1 MSSGTIAFGL
11 RENKMKILLGGTQD
25 IGRRENQQD
34 AFYISTPAFGHT
46 AQADRNLLVVCD
58 GIGGASFGKEAA
70 QIACEALKG
79 FLITEDE
86 IYDVPEALLQAAR
99 YANNEV
105 VGFMISR
112 GVRTV
117 GGTTLIAALI
127 KNDMLYWISVGDSH
141 IYLFSDAG
149 LEQINED
156 HLYGNVLDAAV
167 AEGKIDKAF
176 ADKHPRRDSI
186 SSFIG
191 IWELKEISS
200 GKTRL
205 SPGTSVLLCT
215 DGLYKT
221 LNEDEIIDAYDPDP
235 QKWANVL
242 IKATLEK
249 DVAYQDN
256 VTIAIATA
264 KE

>member
-1 MSSGTIAFGL
+1 
-11 RENKMKILLGGTQD
+11 MKIQLGGAQH
-25 IGRRENQQD
+25 IGKRKEQQD
-34 AFYISTPAFGHT
+34 AFYISSPAFNHT
-46 AQADRNLLVVCD
+46 EKADRDLLVVCD
-58 GIGGASFGKEAA
+58 GIGGACFGKEAA
-70 QIACEALKG
+70 QIACEALKS
-79 FLITEDE
+79 FLMTEDE
-86 IYDVPEALLQAAR
+86 IYNVPEALLEAVR

-105 VGFMISR
+105 VSFMIR
-112 GVRTV
+112 KGVRTV

-127 KNDMLYWISVGDSH
+127 KNGMLYWISIGDSH
-141 IYLFSDAG
+141 IYLFSNAG

-167 AEGKIDKAF
+167 AEGKIDKDF

-221 LNEDEIIDAYDPDP
+221 LNENEIIDSYDPDP
-235 QKWANVL
+235 QKWSNEL

-249 DVAYQDN
+249 DVPDQDN
-256 VTIAIATA
+256 ATVAIATA

>member
-1 MSSGTIAFGL
+1 
-11 RENKMKILLGGTQD
+11 MKILLGGAQE
-25 IGRRENQQD
+25 IGKRDDQQD
-34 AFYISTPAFGHT
+34 AFYISTPVFGHT
-46 AQADRNLLVVCD
+46 AQADRYLLVVCD
-58 GIGGASFGKEAA
+58 GIGGACFGKEAA
-70 QIACEALKG
+70 QISCETFKG
-79 FLITEDE
+79 FLMTEDE

-105 VGFMISR
+105 VGFMIRR

-167 AEGKIDKAF
+167 AEGKIDKDF
-176 ADKHPRRDSI
+176 AEKHPRRDSI

-205 SPGTSVLLCT
+205 SPGTSVILCT

-221 LNEDEIIDAYDPDP
+221 LSEDEIIDAYDSDP
-235 QKWANVL
+235 QKWAESL
-242 IKATLEK
+242 ILKTLQK
-249 DVAYQDN
+249 DRKYQDN
-256 VTIAIATA
+256 VTVTIATVV
-264 KE
+264 

>member
-1 MSSGTIAFGL
+1 
-11 RENKMKILLGGTQD
+11 MKILLGGTQD
-25 IGRRENQQD
+25 IGRREDQQD

-46 AQADRNLLVVCD
+46 AQVDRDLLLVCD

-70 QIACEALKG
+70 QIACEALKS

-86 IYDVPEALLQAAR
+86 IYDVHGALLQSVR
-99 YANNEV
+99 YANSEV
-105 VGFMISR
+105 IAFMIR
-112 GVRTV
+112 KGVRTV

-127 KNDMLYWISVGDSH
+127 KNDIIYWISVGDSH
-141 IYLFSDAG
+141 IYLFSDAE
-149 LEQINED
+149 LEQLNDD
-156 HLYGNVLDAAV
+156 HLYGNVLDVAV

-235 QKWANVL
+235 QKWSSEL

-249 DVAYQDN
+249 DVPDQDN
-256 VTIAIATA
+256 VTVAIATA

>member
-1 MSSGTIAFGL
+1 M
-11 RENKMKILLGGTQD
+11 EILLGGDQD
-25 IGRRENQQD
+25 IGKRNDQQD

-46 AQADRNLLVVCD
+46 EQTDWNLLVVCD

-70 QIACEALKG
+70 QITCETFKSSFMTKDKICDVQEALFQATRYSNTEVIAFMRRKG
-79 FLITEDE
+79 F
-86 IYDVPEALLQAAR
+86 
-99 YANNEV
+99 
-105 VGFMISR
+105 
-112 GVRTV
+112 RTV
-117 GGTTLIAALI
+117 GGSTLIAAVI
-127 KNDMLYWISVGDSH
+127 KNDMIYWISVGDSH
-141 IYLFSDAG
+141 IYLLSDTG
-149 LEQINED
+149 LKQLNED
-156 HLYGNVLDAAV
+156 HLYANALDTAV
-167 AEGKIDKAF
+167 KEGKIDKAF

-205 SPGTSVLLCT
+205 VPGTSVVLCT

-221 LNEDEIIDAYDPDP
+221 LNENEIIDAYDPDP
-235 QKWANVL
+235 QKWSNEL